1 MVTRKVKI
9 MKRAKSTKRTLAAL
23 VLSFESFVIF
33 FATLAAFGLRE
44 QIGISESTVWTLG
57 LGLAFG
63 AILLPAL
70 LRYPWAYAIGWL
82 IQVAVFASGFWLW
95 GMFFIGAIFVGL
107 WGWALIAGGMV
118 DKARND
124 YLLQFPDNEAN

>member
-1 MVTRKVKI
+1 
-9 MKRAKSTKRTLAAL
+9 MKQTKSTKRTLAAL

-44 QIGISESTVWTLG
+44 QIGISETLVWGVG
-57 LGLAFG
+57 LSLAFG

-70 LRYPWAYAIGWL
+70 LRYPWAYLFGWL
-82 IQVAVFASGFWLW
+82 IQAAVFASGFWLW

-118 DKARND
+118 DRGRDN
-124 YLLQFPDNEAN
+124 YLAQLAQTD

>member
-1 MVTRKVKI
+1 
-9 MKRAKSTKRTLAAL
+9 MKRTKSTKRTLAAL

-44 QIGISESTVWTLG
+44 QIGISDTTVWAIG
-57 LGLAFG
+57 LGLAFT

-70 LRYPWAYAIGWL
+70 LTKPFAYAVGWV
-82 IQVAVFASGFWLW
+82 IQLAVFASGFWLW
-95 GMFFIGAIFVGL
+95 GMFFIGAIFFGL

-118 DKARND
+118 DKARAN
-124 YLLQFPDNEAN
+124 YLAQLPDNNLDQ

>member
-1 MVTRKVKI
+1 

-44 QIGISESTVWTLG
+44 QIGISDTTVWTIG
-57 LGLAFG
+57 LGLSFA

-70 LRYPWAYAIGWL
+70 LTKPFAYVVGWA
-82 IQVAVFASGFWLW
+82 IQLAVFASGFWLW
-95 GMFFIGAIFVGL
+95 GMFFIGAIFFGL
-107 WGWALIAGGMV
+107 WGWAIIAGGMV
-118 DKARND
+118 DKARAN
-124 YLLQFPDNEAN
+124 YLAQLPDNNLD

>member
-1 MVTRKVKI
+1 MKKI
-9 MKRAKSTKRTLAAL
+9 RSTKRTLAAL

-44 QIGISESTVWTLG
+44 QIGVSETLVWGVG
-57 LGLAFG
+57 LSLAFG
-63 AILLPAL
+63 SILLPAL
-70 LRYPWAYAIGWL
+70 LSKPWAYLIGWL
-82 IQVAVFASGFWLW
+82 IQAAVFASGFWLW

-118 DKARND
+118 DRARENYLSQLPTND
-124 YLLQFPDNEAN
+124 